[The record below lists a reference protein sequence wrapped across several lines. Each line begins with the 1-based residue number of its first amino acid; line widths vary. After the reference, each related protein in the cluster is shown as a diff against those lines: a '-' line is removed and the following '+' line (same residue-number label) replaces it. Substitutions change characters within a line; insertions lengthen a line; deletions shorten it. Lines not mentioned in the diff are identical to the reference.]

1 MGKESATQYREWSQV
16 GKTVDEAIVVA
27 HNLLKSTVRELGF
40 RSCVRF
46 LNYYPE
52 TLDYSRKKGGV

>member
-27 HNLLKSTVRELGF
+27 HNLLKRTIRELGF

-46 LNYYPE
+46 YN
-52 TLDYSRKKGGV
+52 